1 MSTTRKIKADYVDG
15 VFTQL
20 NYIDTSTANDKITLW
35 NRFLDTAASRPEDG
49 TGGSPSANVTWTRT
63 TSDPIQGEGSF
74 LYSKLNGVNTRGEG
88 VSRDITIPSGQKARM
103 QSIRFD
109 YRIASGTYSGGSSST
124 DSDLIVYMYR
134 TTATGR
140 LIEPSVIKLDGG
152 VIGVNYSYQSEF
164 QADSDAT
171 GYRFIIFSAT
181 TSTSNFTVQFDNFYV
196 GPSKNVTGAIITEP
210 RTYVPTLTATT
221 SNPTK
226 ATTPDIDIA
235 TWYRNGKYMHIQYN
249 YRQSN
254 NTGAAAGSGTYLW
267 SLPGGYAIDTAYL
280 ETAANF
286 GSNTVGASSGYAT
299 AVGAGYAYAY
309 NSTNI
314 GLILTNETS
323 SGAVTSS
330 FYAITNAT
338 ARYSFDVVI
347 PIVGW
352 GATATLGQDADT
364 RVVAARATLTTA
376 QTGVASKVIPFN
388 SVQINTFGALNSSTG
403 IFTAPIAGQYRV
415 SAGAVFGSLDGVTN
429 TQLQIRKNS
438 ATYAECY
445 MGRLAAAGAANASGY
460 VSDTVP
466 CVAGDTIEIYAVG
479 DASFDIDNNGSRTFV
494 SIERLPGPSQIA
506 ASDFIGVGLRKSA
519 TQSYTA
525 NATFQNVTFVS
536 TSSGS
541 LGFDTNGS
549 WNGTDTFTAPA
560 AGKYEVSCSLA
571 VNSTNV
577 ANADYELSFLG
588 GGSSQFVDLVRTGA
602 TGVPLNLQGTATF
615 NLIAGQTITIR
626 FITTANHSVNNLTI
640 NTNTN
645 ASIKRIG

>member
-1 MSTTRKIKADYVDG
+1 MSTTRKIKAQSIDG
-15 VFTQL
+15 VAFQS
-20 NYIDTSTANDKITLW
+20 NYMEQATANDKITLW
-35 NRFLDTAASRPEDG
+35 NRFLDTAASRPTDG

-74 LYSKLNGVNTRGEG
+74 LYSKLNAANTQGEG
-88 VSRDITIPSGQKARM
+88 VSYEITIPSGQQARM

-171 GYRFIIFSAT
+171 GYRFIIYSAT

-196 GPSKNVTGAIITEP
+196 GPSKNVTGSISTQWT
-210 RTYVPTLTATT
+210 TYTPSFTGTT
-221 SNPTK
+221 NGLAFTNSTNLGQWRRVGDSVEL
-226 ATTPDIDIA
+226 DIQ
-235 TWYRNGKYMHIQYN
+235 TNF
-249 YRQSN
+249 
-254 NTGAAAGSGTYLW
+254 SGTPGTGTGSFQW
-267 SLPGGYAIDTAYL
+267 SLPTGLVADTTKITGTSTFKVLGSATYVDSGTNFNTSQTTYMSTTTISALQNAGPNNFTTTSPITWAINDSIYL
-280 ETAANF
+280 K
-286 GSNTVGASSGYAT
+286 
-299 AVGAGYAYAY
+299 
-309 NSTNI
+309 
-314 GLILTNETS
+314 
-323 SGAVTSS
+323 
-330 FYAITNAT
+330 AI
-338 ARYSFDVVI
+338 V

-364 RVVAARATLTTA
+364 RAVAARATLTTA

-466 CVAGDTIEIYAVG
+466 CIAGDTIEIYAVG

-519 TQSYTA
+519 TQTYTA
-525 NATFQNVTFVS
+525 NASFQNVTFVS

-602 TGVPLNLQGTATF
+602 TGIPLNLQGTATF

>member
-140 LIEPSVIKLDGG
+140 LIEPSVIKLDGA
-152 VIGVNYSYQSEF
+152 VVGVNYSYQSEF

-171 GYRFIIFSAT
+171 GYRFIIYSAT

-196 GPSKNVTGAIITEP
+196 GPSKNVAGAITTEWKSY
-210 RTYVPTLTATT
+210 TPTLT
-221 SNPTK
+221 
-226 ATTPDIDIA
+226 
-235 TWYRNGKYMHIQYN
+235 G
-249 YRQSN
+249 
-254 NTGAAAGSGTYLW
+254 
-267 SLPGGYAIDTAYL
+267 
-280 ETAANF
+280 
-286 GSNTVGASSGYAT
+286 
-299 AVGAGYAYAY
+299 
-309 NSTNI
+309 
-314 GLILTNETS
+314 LTN
-323 SGAVTSS
+323 GLA
-330 FYAITNAT
+330 YTNAT
-338 ARYSFDVVI
+338 NTGFWRRVGDSVELDIRTSFTGTPGTGTGAFQWAIPSGLVVDTSKI
-347 PIVGW
+347 TAASSLKVIGSATYTDAGTNFSIAQATYMSTTTIGALSTAAADNFTPTVPITWASSDSINLRALVPIVGW

-388 SVQINTFGALNSSTG
+388 SVQTNTFGALNSSTG

-466 CVAGDTIEIYAVG
+466 CIAGDTIEIYAVG

-541 LGFDTNGS
+541 LGFDTNSS

>member
-1 MSTTRKIKADYVDG
+1 MSTTRKIKADYIDG

-152 VIGVNYSYQSEF
+152 VIGVNYSYQGEF

-196 GPSKNVTGAIITEP
+196 GPSKNIAGAIVTP
-210 RTYVPTLTATT
+210 WTSFTPTGSWVTNTTYTGFYRRVGDTMEIQYKLALAGAPTSTVL
-221 SNPTK
+221 SVNMPSGFVIDSTK
-226 ATTPDIDIA
+226 IDSDTDNYALGDVSLLDSGSA
-235 TWYRNGKYMHIQYN
+235 TW
-249 YRQSN
+249 
-254 NTGAAAGSGTYLW
+254 TGRARYVGTSAFEIPYVQASGTL
-267 SLPGGYAIDTAYL
+267 
-280 ETAANF
+280 ANTTQVAPF
-286 GSNTVGASSGYAT
+286 TFANNDEVHINVSG
-299 AVGAGYAYAY
+299 
-309 NSTNI
+309 
-314 GLILTNETS
+314 
-323 SGAVTSS
+323 
-330 FYAITNAT
+330 
-338 ARYSFDVVI
+338 I

-541 LGFDTNGS
+541 LGFDTNSS

>member
-1 MSTTRKIKADYVDG
+1 MSTTRKIKADYIDG

-20 NYIDTSTANDKITLW
+20 NYVDTSTANDKITLW

-74 LYSKLNGVNTRGEG
+74 LYSKLNSVNTRGEG

-124 DSDLIVYMYR
+124 DSDLIIYMYR

-140 LIEPSVIKLDGG
+140 LIEPSVIKLDGA
-152 VIGVNYSYQSEF
+152 VVGVNYSYQSEF

-171 GYRFIIFSAT
+171 GYRLIIFSAT

-196 GPSKNVTGAIITEP
+196 GPSTNVTGAITTEWQSY
-210 RTYVPTLTATT
+210 TPTLT
-221 SNPTK
+221 
-226 ATTPDIDIA
+226 
-235 TWYRNGKYMHIQYN
+235 G
-249 YRQSN
+249 
-254 NTGAAAGSGTYLW
+254 
-267 SLPGGYAIDTAYL
+267 
-280 ETAANF
+280 
-286 GSNTVGASSGYAT
+286 
-299 AVGAGYAYAY
+299 
-309 NSTNI
+309 
-314 GLILTNETS
+314 LTN
-323 SGAVTSS
+323 GLA
-330 FYAITNAT
+330 YTNAT
-338 ARYSFDVVI
+338 NTGFWRRVGDSVELDIRTSFTGAPGTGTGAFQWAIPSGLVVNTSKI
-347 PIVGW
+347 TAASSLKVIGSATYTDAGTNFSIAQATYMSTTTIGALSTAAADNFTTTIPITWASSDSINLRALVPIVGW

-364 RVVAARATLTTA
+364 RVVSATA
-376 QTGVASKVIPFN
+376 QRTTNQTITAGSATTIAFQTALSDRSGILNTSTGVVTIP
-388 SVQINTFGALNSSTG
+388 VAGTYQIKFSGRFDTGGTGPSQVRVTVLKTATSYTLYDFAPLSSSTSY
-403 IFTAPIAGQYRV
+403 P
-415 SAGAVFGSLDGVTN
+415 SSGSIDLDC
-429 TQLQIRKNS
+429 I
-438 ATYAECY
+438 
-445 MGRLAAAGAANASGY
+445 
-460 VSDTVP
+460 
-466 CVAGDTIEIYAVG
+466 AGDTIAIQINATGQNITVIANEYFMSV
-479 DASFDIDNNGSRTFV
+479 SR
-494 SIERLPGPSQIA
+494 IPGPSQIA

-519 TQSYTA
+519 TQTYTA
-525 NATFQNVTFVS
+525 NASFQNVTFLS